1 MLIKLEAATPGG
13 KRIDDKIIPMINI
26 IFLLLMFFLIVGNIS
41 ELVDEDVVPPRSTS
55 NTVSTSAGTDW
66 VLTRDGVIVFGGQ
79 AFDLPRLA
87 GQLAAQPATAGPLP
101 NRIVLRADANAHSGA
116 LIPLMDLLRRHGVEK
131 ISLVTINDDG
141 GS

>member
-1 MLIKLEAATPGG
+1 MIKLEATTSAG

-41 ELVDEDVVPPRSTS
+41 ELVDEDVVPPRSSS
-55 NTVSTSAGTDW
+55 NTVSTPASTEW
-66 VLTRDGVIVFGGQ
+66 LLTRDGVVVLDGQ
-79 AFDLPRLA
+79 AIDMARLA
-87 GQLAAQPATAGPLP
+87 VQLEEAGPLP
-101 NRIVLRADANAHSGA
+101 ARIILRADGNGRSGA
-116 LIPLMDLLRRHGVEK
+116 LMPLMELLRRHGVET

>member
-1 MLIKLEAATPGG
+1 MIKLEATPPAG

-41 ELVDEDVVPPRSTS
+41 ELVDEDIIPPRSTS
-55 NTVSTSAGTDW
+55 NTASTSASTEW
-66 VLTRDGVIVFGGQ
+66 VLTRDGAIVLGGQ
-79 AFDLPRLA
+79 SFELA
-87 GQLAAQPATAGPLP
+87 ELDGELAAAPPLP
-101 NRIVLRADANAHSGA
+101 KRIILRADANAHSGA
-116 LIPLMDLLRRHGVEK
+116 LMPLMALLRRHGVEK